1 MDNPSG
7 IQDESRLGS
16 DAILESWFVPNEGCR
31 PPREV
36 DVIGPE
42 QTGRGLIDVPIR
54 TAFLERLLAG
64 DSDACLAIVSDL
76 LGRGVNLQ
84 DLYENLFRD
93 SMYRVGELWESA
105 VIPVAVEH
113 LASAIVGRC
122 LSLVYPLLFATEHRD
137 RRAVVACVAD
147 EYHQLGAQM
156 VADLF
161 EFRGWHGH
169 FLGAN
174 TSIATLLAAVKEHR
188 PHVIGLSL
196 SIPTHLPRLVEAL
209 DALGETFPAVPV
221 LLGGQAFRWG
231 IEDEIRRDGRI
242 RILHS
247 LTEAD
252 DVLAA

>member
-1 MDNPSG
+1 MFDPKTANRA
-7 IQDESRLGS
+7 Q
-16 DAILESWFVPNEGCR
+16 
-31 PPREV
+31 V
-36 DVIGPE
+36 DDSV
-42 QTGRGLIDVPIR
+42 RA
-54 TAFLERLLAG
+54 AFLDRLLDG
-64 DSDACLAIVSDL
+64 DSDACLAIVSGL
-76 LGRGVNLQ
+76 LDRGVDLR
-84 DLYENLFRD
+84 DLYDRLFRE
-93 SMYRVGELWESA
+93 SMYRVGELWETA

-113 LASAIVGRC
+113 LASAITGRC

-188 PHVIGLSL
+188 PHVVGLSL
-196 SIPTHLPRLVEAL
+196 SIPTHLPRLVQAME
-209 DALGETFPAVPV
+209 ALGEAFPDVPV

-231 IEDEIRRDGRI
+231 IDEELRADGRV
-242 RILHS
+242 RIIHS

-252 DVLAA
+252 EVMHA